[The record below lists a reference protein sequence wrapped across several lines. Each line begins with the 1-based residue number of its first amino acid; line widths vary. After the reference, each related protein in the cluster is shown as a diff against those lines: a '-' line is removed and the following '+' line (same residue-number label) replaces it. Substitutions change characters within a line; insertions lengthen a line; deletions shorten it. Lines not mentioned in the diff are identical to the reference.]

1 MEIIIS
7 KIYLV
12 FDDNLLEIEVLRI
25 KILIFS
31 INYIGGSVQGLGQSL
46 VEEEELVIKCWV
58 HYFIIYLLYIVAR
71 SSVSFLFGNHFGV
84 GKVKHILI

>member
-12 FDDNLLEIEVLRI
+12 FDDNLLETEVLRI

-31 INYIGGSVQGLGQSL
+31 INYIGGSVQGLGP
-46 VEEEELVIKCWV
+46 
-58 HYFIIYLLYIVAR
+58 IIGRGRRRAGHEVLGALFYNLSTLHCCQI
-71 SSVSFLFGNHFGV
+71 SSVFSLWRSFRGG
-84 GKVKHILI
+84 